1 MNKPITEVQ
10 AKDPF
15 WQVNQASRK
24 RSWQVTKAF
33 ARRDLS
39 LRYVQTRMGWLWVI
53 AQPLLAAALVL
64 LVFSVIVKVE
74 IASDVPYALYAFAAL
89 PGWLMAQSILL
100 QGGPSLVHNQHILRK
115 IAFPKMALIQ
125 AKGLVF
131 LVDFLVAS
139 ILFIAFAYG
148 LYGSIP
154 QAPLLWVF
162 MLAYTWLLA
171 TGMAALVAAW
181 SVKYRDLIAILPF
194 LAQGLFLLTPVAY
207 PSARYADA
215 LGAWDWVL
223 YLNPFVSMAEGFRL
237 AFFGIGDL
245 AELHV
250 PGITLSFAMGCL
262 LIFFGRLALQWV
274 DRNLVDRL

>member
-100 QGGPSLVHNQHILRK
+100 QGGPSLVHNQH
-115 IAFPKMALIQ
+115 
-125 AKGLVF
+125 
-131 LVDFLVAS
+131 
-139 ILFIAFAYG
+139 
-148 LYGSIP
+148 
-154 QAPLLWVF
+154 
-162 MLAYTWLLA
+162 
-171 TGMAALVAAW
+171 
-181 SVKYRDLIAILPF
+181 
-194 LAQGLFLLTPVAY
+194 
-207 PSARYADA
+207 
-215 LGAWDWVL
+215 
-223 YLNPFVSMAEGFRL
+223 
-237 AFFGIGDL
+237 
-245 AELHV
+245 
-250 PGITLSFAMGCL
+250 
-262 LIFFGRLALQWV
+262 
-274 DRNLVDRL
+274 